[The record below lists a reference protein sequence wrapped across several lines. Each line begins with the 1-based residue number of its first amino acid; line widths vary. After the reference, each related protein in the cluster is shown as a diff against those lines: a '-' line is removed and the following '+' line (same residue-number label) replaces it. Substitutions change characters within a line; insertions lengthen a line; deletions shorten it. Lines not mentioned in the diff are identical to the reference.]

1 MVEPIVFEVNEAEL
15 LIDHRG
21 GIVAVGS
28 YATFRARS
36 FVAVTRCWRSIHVVV
51 TGTPPLVFSFK
62 TDDER
67 DVAYLRLVAVL
78 RRSASRAPNPA
89 NTALSTRLTGIDT
102 SLRSLAARHG
112 DRNDGSVGTL

>member
-1 MVEPIVFEVNEAEL
+1 
-15 LIDHRG
+15 
-21 GIVAVGS
+21 
-28 YATFRARS
+28 
-36 FVAVTRCWRSIHVVV
+36 
-51 TGTPPLVFSFK
+51 
-62 TDDER
+62 
-67 DVAYLRLVAVL
+67 LRLVAVL